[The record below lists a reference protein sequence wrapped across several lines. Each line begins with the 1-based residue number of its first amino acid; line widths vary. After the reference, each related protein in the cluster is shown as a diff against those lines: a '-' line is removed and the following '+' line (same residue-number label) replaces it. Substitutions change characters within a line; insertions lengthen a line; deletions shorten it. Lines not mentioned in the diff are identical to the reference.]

1 MGSVLTVFQ
10 CLSLGRC
17 FCNVLKKI
25 NPKFEEKALVT
36 LTHGTQKVDEML
48 HFTLRNIAWC
58 ISKCCFEVLCEIVVL
73 YITLR
78 NVTLYSLK
86 YSSMKKRMLQKTLGG
101 QSSFSLSLI
110 CRADLVRHISQRTQF
125 FFVWKKYHKPF
136 FANNSGWETFIIMSK
151 NLTSCAN
158 QVVSHKILS
167 SFVSLLM

>member
-1 MGSVLTVFQ
+1 MY
-10 CLSLGRC
+10 
-17 FCNVLKKI
+17 LKKI

-36 LTHGTQKVDEML
+36 LTHGTQKVGEML
-48 HFTLRNIAWC
+48 HFTLRNIAWY

-110 CRADLVRHISQRTQF
+110 CRADLVRHISQRTQLF
-125 FFVWKKYHKPF
+125 LFGK
-136 FANNSGWETFIIMSK
+136 ST
-151 NLTSCAN
+151 TSRSLQTTAAEKRSSLC
-158 QVVSHKILS
+158 QKILRH
-167 SFVSLLM
+167 VQIRL

>member
-1 MGSVLTVFQ
+1 
-10 CLSLGRC
+10 
-17 FCNVLKKI
+17 
-25 NPKFEEKALVT
+25 
-36 LTHGTQKVDEML
+36 ML

-86 YSSMKKRMLQKTLGG
+86 FYSMKKRMLQKTLGG

-125 FFVWKKYHKPF
+125 FCLEKVPQAVLCKQQRLRNVHHYVKKSYVMCK
-136 FANNSGWETFIIMSK
+136 SGCKS
-151 NLTSCAN
+151 
-158 QVVSHKILS
+158 
-167 SFVSLLM
+167 

>member
-86 YSSMKKRMLQKTLGG
+86 FYSMKKRMLQKTLGG

-125 FFVWKKYHKPF
+125 FLFGK
-136 FANNSGWETFIIMSK
+136 ST
-151 NLTSCAN
+151 TSRSLQTTAAEKRSSLC
-158 QVVSHKILS
+158 QKILRH
-167 SFVSLLM
+167 VQIRL